1 MSTQSTNQ
9 STALYLFA
17 ALSGVLVLAGIST
30 KNDYLFGAG
39 IVSIVAAILATLALK
54 LRESAAQAVERQRI
68 WTQGTP
74 ARARIVAL
82 RSTGARINQDP
93 QVVLDLEVT
102 APGQEPYRVQLTTL
116 VSNLAIPRVQPDCQ
130 VDVRVDPKALTRVVI
145 DPALTPH
152 GYS

>member
-54 LRESAAQAVERQRI
+54 LRESAAQAVERQRG
-68 WTQGTP
+68 Q
-74 ARARIVAL
+74 ARAEKL
-82 RSTGARINQDP
+82 G
-93 QVVLDLEVT
+93 
-102 APGQEPYRVQLTTL
+102 VQF
-116 VSNLAIPRVQPDCQ
+116 V
-130 VDVRVDPKALTRVVI
+130 
-145 DPALTPH
+145 PADDEQ
-152 GYS
+152 SA